1 MKISKYIIS
10 ALLSTVTFCLTAQNN
25 VAEEVAWVVGDQPI
39 WKSEIEEQYNN
50 LQYEKVSLPGDP
62 YCIIPEQMAIEK
74 LYLHQAEID
83 TVEVPN
89 ASVVAEV
96 DARLN
101 FYITQLG
108 SKEKMEQY
116 FRKSM
121 PEMRES
127 MMDMVRNSYKV
138 RQVQNNLTKNV
149 KATPSDVRRYFD
161 KLPVDSVPFVPTQV
175 EVQILTLNP
184 VIPRQEIEDVK
195 ARLRDMAE
203 KVNNGESQFSSL
215 AILYSE
221 DKESAV
227 RGGEIGFLGRAQ
239 LDPEYAAVAFNLN
252 DPKRVSKIVES
263 QYGYHII
270 QLIEKRGDR
279 INTRHILL
287 RPKVSDNDLMQAI
300 SRLDSIR
307 TDMTENKKFT
317 FEEAT
322 IYVSQDKDT
331 RNNRGVMVNPETG
344 TPRFEMAQLPQEV
357 AKVVDK
363 MQPGDISEPFIM
375 IDPKLNREIVAIV
388 KLTDRIAAHKANIAE
403 DYQTIKDMYEAARKE
418 EILHDWLEKKIK
430 DTYVRIENGW
440 RNCEFQHKGWIKDSS
455 TAAPARKP
463 VDDSEMTE

>member
-1 MKISKYIIS
+1 MKINKYILI
-10 ALLSTVTFCLTAQNN
+10 ALFAMVALGTAAQNN

-50 LQYEKVSLPGDP
+50 MQYDKVPINGDP
-62 YCIIPEQMAIEK
+62 YCVIPEQIAIEK

-83 TVEVPN
+83 TVDVPN
-89 ASVVAEV
+89 SSVVAEV

-121 PEMRES
+121 PEMREA

-138 RQVQNNLTKNV
+138 RQVQQSLTKNV
-149 KATPSDVRRYFD
+149 KATPSDVRKYFD
-161 KLPVDSVPFVPTQV
+161 QLPKDSVPFIPTQV

-203 KVNNGESQFSSL
+203 QVNTGQREFSTL

-221 DKESAV
+221 DKESAI
-227 RGGEIGFLGRAQ
+227 RGGEIGFMGRGH

-287 RPKVSDNDLMQAI
+287 RPKVSDNDLTQAI
-300 SRLDSIR
+300 NRLDSIR
-307 TDMTENKKFT
+307 TDIVDNKKFT
-317 FEEAT
+317 FEEGT
-322 IYVSQDKDT
+322 LFISQDKDT
-331 RNNRGVMVNPETG
+331 KNNRGVMVNPNTG
-344 TPRFEMAQLPQEV
+344 NPRFGMSELPQEV
-357 AKVVDK
+357 AKQVDK
-363 MQPGDISEPFIM
+363 LKPGEISEPFVM
-375 IDPKLNREIVAIV
+375 IDPKLNREVVAIV
-388 KLTDRIAAHKANIAE
+388 KLSNRIDAHRANITD
-403 DYQTIKDMYEAARKE
+403 DYQTIKNMYEDAQRQK
-418 EILHDWLEKKIK
+418 ILTEWLEKKIK
-430 DTYVRIENGW
+430 DTYVRIEDGW
-440 RNCEFQHKGWIKDSS
+440 RNCDFIHKGWVKDQNQ
-455 TAAPARKP
+455 TK
-463 VDDSEMTE
+463 E